1 LVIESRRNLLDT
13 QLAEELAVRLGK
25 ERHAVFP
32 VVLDHRANEST
43 HSTRMLQ
50 HSLGVEEGTVHRD
63 GVPHDLAIAISV
75 AVEHLRAQFSLAA
88 PGL

>member
-1 LVIESRRNLLDT
+1 
-13 QLAEELAVRLGK
+13 
-25 ERHAVFP
+25 
-32 VVLDHRANEST
+32 
-43 HSTRMLQ
+43 MLQ